1 MPKPEKPEKKDKR
14 PRKSLEYWKR
24 RAEARMYEEMEKA
37 EGSADTVSRVYAM
50 AARYLMDKADQVFDR
65 YQTTEKLSEAEAVQM
80 LNSMDNIEDMN
91 ELERKLTEDGS
102 EEAMRSL
109 ERLKNTGAYGSR
121 IGRLGELLNQVN
133 DLMSNIYKQDVKE
146 TRGILSEIA
155 SDSYLKTMY
164 DHQQRIG
171 IGFSVAHLDKKRV
184 DKVLNMN
191 WSGKHFSERLWGNT
205 QKLGQR
211 VKEEMVVGALTGK
224 TEREMAEDISKEF
237 GRGNMEARR
246 LIRTESCYVASEVNA
261 EAYEDADIEKYLFL
275 ATLDLRTS
283 PVCRELDGKRFPV
296 KDRQPGVNCPP
307 MHPWCRSTTIAIVD
321 EEYLKDMTRSM
332 RDPETGQTEQVPLS
346 MTYKDWY
353 KKYVEGNDE
362 TPKYTKEETAEAD
375 IAIYKEPSARR
386 TKNNPNSE
394 YDSEDISKKKFKNIE
409 PQGSV
414 FEKNEEVISSDD
426 YLNNNVNEPE
436 AQEKTVIKSDSKYED
451 ITSKLIDND
460 KKEQSEIIMKNSIDI
475 NGVTYNVD
483 GIHVLLDP
491 DENEK
496 RIAALL
502 SGVIGG
508 AIEIWPRI
516 NKPKGIKTP
525 DFFFRGE
532 KTDLKTIEKVNNDS
546 LYNACHKKKKQASC
560 FVFDISKVD
569 MSKDEAEE
577 QAKRLFKRDGTKFVK
592 TVYLVKGDEVF
603 LILERK

>member
-80 LNSMDNIEDMN
+80 LNSMNNIEDMN

-121 IGRLGELLNQVN
+121 IGRLGELLKQVN

-283 PVCRELDGKRFPV
+283 PVCRELDGKRFHV

-332 RDPETGQTEQVPLS
+332 RDPDTGQTEQVPLS

-353 KKYVEGNDE
+353 EEYVEGNAI
-362 TPKYTKEETAEAD
+362 AEAD
-375 IAIYKEPSARR
+375 EKKLKNKAADKKQYQKYKEVLGEEAPKSLEELQELKYTDEEKWNQMKHTYRIA
-386 TKNNPNSE
+386 NMYESNSE
-394 YDSEDISKKKFKNIE
+394 KKMPASKIVQLHENMMQAKRDFNAKARSGNTGVMEMDGKMFISN
-409 PQGSV
+409 
-414 FEKNEEVISSDD
+414 
-426 YLNNNVNEPE
+426 
-436 AQEKTVIKSDSKYED
+436 
-451 ITSKLIDND
+451 SKLIGSDQAMWENFKGDKEQLVGAPVNPKFNPFFVETHVRKTDSEYKLFEFASDYAEKGEAKKIYMLSEFPMCDSCKSVKNEFIEKYPDVDVYVVSKKD
-460 KKEQSEIIMKNSIDI
+460 KKVKN
-475 NGVTYNVD
+475 
-483 GIHVLLDP
+483 
-491 DENEK
+491 ENE
-496 RIAALL
+496 
-502 SGVIGG
+502 
-508 AIEIWPRI
+508 E
-516 NKPKGIKTP
+516 
-525 DFFFRGE
+525 
-532 KTDLKTIEKVNNDS
+532 
-546 LYNACHKKKKQASC
+546 
-560 FVFDISKVD
+560 
-569 MSKDEAEE
+569 
-577 QAKRLFKRDGTKFVK
+577 
-592 TVYLVKGDEVF
+592 
-603 LILERK
+603 

>member
-261 EAYEDADIEKYLFL
+261 EAYEDADIEKYIFL

-332 RDPETGQTEQVPLS
+332 RNPETGQTEQVPLS
-346 MTYKDWY
+346 MTYDEWY
-353 KKYVEGNDE
+353 KKYADKEQIKRDSTYSEGITEN
-362 TPKYTKEETAEAD
+362 
-375 IAIYKEPSARR
+375 IS
-386 TKNNPNSE
+386 SE
-394 YDSEDISKKKFKNIE
+394 SDQNIKFKNKPMQLHANNENIPDIPSVITKAGEIDYNDRELCIE
-409 PQGSV
+409 GLENIEKQIINDPVESSVIITSDGNVWYCKGGQKGVNYMEIQSDLKGSYSYHNHPIDV
-414 FEKNEEVISSDD
+414 TEFSFSSDD
-426 YLNNNVNEPE
+426 VGLFIELEQVYSKASDLEYEYVMERTE
-436 AQEKTVIKSDSKYED
+436 DTVIADFYTVQNLYMKIAHEEVYGLVYEN
-451 ITSKLIDND
+451 IID
-460 KKEQSEIIMKNSIDI
+460 EVDI
-475 NGVTYNVD
+475 NHEVM
-483 GIHVLLDP
+483 L
-491 DENEK
+491 
-496 RIAALL
+496 
-502 SGVIGG
+502 
-508 AIEIWPRI
+508 
-516 NKPKGIKTP
+516 
-525 DFFFRGE
+525 
-532 KTDLKTIEKVNNDS
+532 
-546 LYNACHKKKKQASC
+546 
-560 FVFDISKVD
+560 
-569 MSKDEAEE
+569 
-577 QAKRLFKRDGTKFVK
+577 RLQKELGFKYWRKKRDQQK
-592 TVYLVKGDEVF
+592 TS
-603 LILERK
+603 

>member
-1 MPKPEKPEKKDKR
+1 MTKPEKPEKKDKR

-37 EGSADTVSRVYAM
+37 EDSADTVSRVYAM

-296 KDRQPGVNCPP
+296 KDRHPGVNCPP

-332 RDPETGQTEQVPLS
+332 RNPETGQTEQVPLS
-346 MTYKDWY
+346 MTYEQWY
-353 KKYVEGNDE
+353 KEYVKDSGDNRILSANNEPIEHNGTIINEVASVDYNDE
-362 TPKYTKEETAEAD
+362 KQCILGLESIEKQSVELPYEINCTITSDGKVWYCIGDNASVDPSGITSSLKGSYSYHNHPIEETYHSFSNKDVAFFIEKGQKYSKASDLEYEYIMERTDDTKELDYDTVVEMFDE
-375 IAIYKEPSARR
+375 IQMKESFQLAMDG
-386 TKNNPNSE
+386 E
-394 YDSEDISKKKFKNIE
+394 IEDIDVYHETMVRLS
-409 PQGSV
+409 
-414 FEKNEEVISSDD
+414 EK
-426 YLNNNVNEPE
+426 LG
-436 AQEKTVIKSDSKYED
+436 
-451 ITSKLIDND
+451 
-460 KKEQSEIIMKNSIDI
+460 I
-475 NGVTYNVD
+475 NYRRY
-483 GIHVLLDP
+483 
-491 DENEK
+491 K
-496 RIAALL
+496 R
-502 SGVIGG
+502 G
-508 AIEIWPRI
+508 
-516 NKPKGIKTP
+516 K
-525 DFFFRGE
+525 
-532 KTDLKTIEKVNNDS
+532 
-546 LYNACHKKKKQASC
+546 
-560 FVFDISKVD
+560 
-569 MSKDEAEE
+569 
-577 QAKRLFKRDGTKFVK
+577 
-592 TVYLVKGDEVF
+592 
-603 LILERK
+603 

>member
-1 MPKPEKPEKKDKR
+1 MPKPDKPEKKDKR

-80 LNSMDNIEDMN
+80 LNSMSNIEDMN

-121 IGRLGELLNQVN
+121 IGRLGELLKQVN

-346 MTYKDWY
+346 MTYEDWY
-353 KKYVEGNDE
+353 KEYVDGYDNVDE
-362 TPKYTKEETAEAD
+362 IKTLGTIKEYPEYDTKDLSLDTYDEATIQKMANEMDDIASHHTDAETAWSKKVLFDDVYGKPHTDWEKPPNIVAPHETAPF
-375 IAIYKEPSARR
+375 AILHEQLHQRS
-386 TKNNPNSE
+386 
-394 YDSEDISKKKFKNIE
+394 ISKYDMYTFMQFSEIEEASVNLFAQEIAKREGIVIYESTYDEWVENLRTINKMTLNI
-409 PQGSV
+409 
-414 FEKNEEVISSDD
+414 DD
-426 YLNNNVNEPE
+426 YDFSKKLFEIEVPERIDWLRSIIDGNMSTMNV
-436 AQEKTVIKSDSKYED
+436 ED
-451 ITSKLIDND
+451 A
-460 KKEQSEIIMKNSIDI
+460 EII
-475 NGVTYNVD
+475 
-483 GIHVLLDP
+483 
-491 DENEK
+491 EK
-496 RIAALL
+496 
-502 SGVIGG
+502 
-508 AIEIWPRI
+508 
-516 NKPKGIKTP
+516 
-525 DFFFRGE
+525 
-532 KTDLKTIEKVNNDS
+532 
-546 LYNACHKKKKQASC
+546 C
-560 FVFDISKVD
+560 
-569 MSKDEAEE
+569 MEAFEH
-577 QAKRLFKRDGTKFVK
+577 D
-592 TVYLVKGDEVF
+592 
-603 LILERK
+603 